1 MRLEF
6 PATAR
11 NRDPLLRELREL
23 LAPPVRRVLEVASG
37 SGEHAAYFGGAMP
50 WLRWQPSDVEPAHL
64 ASIGAWCADVPNVA
78 TALRFDVAED
88 PWPEGPW
95 DAVFCAN
102 LVHIAPWEVAE
113 ALLRGAARALAPRGL
128 LVTYGPYRL
137 DGRHTAPSNEAFDAT
152 LRERDP
158 RWGVRDVDALANVTD
173 RLRLERKIAMPANNF
188 TLVFRAVA

>member
-1 MRLEF
+1 
-6 PATAR
+6 
-11 NRDPLLRELREL
+11 
-23 LAPPVRRVLEVASG
+23 
-37 SGEHAAYFGGAMP
+37 
-50 WLRWQPSDVEPAHL
+50 
-64 ASIGAWCADVPNVA
+64 
-78 TALRFDVAED
+78 
-88 PWPEGPW
+88 
-95 DAVFCAN
+95 VFCAN